1 MMKDNI
7 SREEILRKLNS
18 VFCDVFDD
26 DTLVITENTT
36 ADDIDDWDSLAQITL
51 IAAIEKEFGI
61 RFDVKTA
68 LTLKKISEIIDFIE
82 VW

>member
-7 SREEILRKLNS
+7 SREEILKKLNE

-26 DTLVITENTT
+26 DTLVITEETT
-36 ADDIDDWDSLAQITL
+36 AEDIDDWDSLAQITL

-61 RFDVKTA
+61 RFDIKSA
-68 LTLKKISEIIDFIE
+68 LTLKKISEIIDYIE
-82 VW
+82 VY